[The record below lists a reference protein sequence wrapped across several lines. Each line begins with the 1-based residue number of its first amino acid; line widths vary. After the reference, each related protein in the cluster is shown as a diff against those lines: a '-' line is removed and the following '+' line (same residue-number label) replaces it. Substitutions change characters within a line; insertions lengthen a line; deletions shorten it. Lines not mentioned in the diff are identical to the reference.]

1 MMIAHQT
8 IVTLTEHGRAME
20 QQAATIPDC
29 MAAALTAKGLDAE
42 RYAAVNP
49 TLDHLTE
56 VLSR

>member
-1 MMIAHQT
+1 MMIARQT
-8 IVTLTEHGRAME
+8 IVTLTEHGRVME
-20 QQAATIPDC
+20 QQAAAIPDC

-49 TLDHLTE
+49 TLDHLIE